1 MMSNLGLKKHQIQ
14 LVHGVRWI
22 QSCGCCICCLPS
34 PRQCLKPVKIAPK
47 GDAMIFLSKVPAMT
61 LDVGANIL

>member
-1 MMSNLGLKKHQIQ
+1 MMSNLSFKKHQIQ
-14 LVHGVRWI
+14 LVHRVRWI

-34 PRQCLKPVKIAPK
+34 PRQCLKPVKIATK